1 MLPWVPEADGGQCCP
16 RPCTAEEQAFLEA
29 SAEIQ
34 GCLAPLT
41 APCSDWVSVT
51 AGLHSQGSV
60 DMAISFSGNSQNK
73 WEERSTGARDYRMS
87 SDADKK
93 TQTSKKTIP
102 GDLFSYQF
110 TVQLYFCLLCQWTF
124 SSVLSL
130 KIPHEELKLSSGTDY
145 LSTKEEALGFIFNT
159 VNQWVYPMW
168 PMYKTIFVYPSKHL

>member
-1 MLPWVPEADGGQCCP
+1 MLPWVPEADRGQCCP

-51 AGLHSQGSV
+51 AGPRSQGSV

-73 WEERSTGARDYRMS
+73 WEEHSTGARDYCMS

-93 TQTSKKTIP
+93 TQTSKKR
-102 GDLFSYQF
+102 
-110 TVQLYFCLLCQWTF
+110 
-124 SSVLSL
+124 SL
-130 KIPHEELKLSSGTDY
+130 EICFHINLQY
-145 LSTKEEALGFIFNT
+145 N
-159 VNQWVYPMW
+159 Y
-168 PMYKTIFVYPSKHL
+168 IFVYFVSELFLQFFH